1 LNLKNEGG
9 SVIIDSDEK
18 MSNQEH
24 VEIVKEGA
32 AKIARWRMEHPDQR
46 LDLSHASLGNGYF
59 GGSQFIPFDS
69 GINLNGADLSG
80 ADLRHAYLVAT
91 SLVGA
96 NLQYA
101 DIARANLSPPIF
113 VM

>member
-1 LNLKNEGG
+1 
-9 SVIIDSDEK
+9 

-24 VEIVKEGA
+24 VEIVKQGA